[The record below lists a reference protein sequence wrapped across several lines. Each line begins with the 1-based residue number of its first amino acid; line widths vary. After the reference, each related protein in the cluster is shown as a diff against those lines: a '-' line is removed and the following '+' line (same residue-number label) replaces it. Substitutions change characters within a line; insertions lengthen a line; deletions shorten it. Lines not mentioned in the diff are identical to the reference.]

1 MIAMLRVSS
10 LRRYTRLLCLFTRG
24 IPLKT
29 AAFFFSFLLL
39 CSIQTTVFANPVT
52 AGEVITGKIT
62 GGAGEPV
69 AGATISE
76 KGTKN
81 SVITK
86 NDGSFSIEVSGK
98 LAVLVVS
105 HVGFVTKE
113 VALNGQSSVSV
124 ELETTNTS
132 LGEVVVIGYGTTKR
146 KDLTGAV
153 ASISGKQIAA
163 VPVANAAQALQGK
176 LPGVNVVT
184 QDGRPGASISI
195 RVRGGGSVSQ
205 SNEPLFIVDG
215 FPVGSIADIPPSQI
229 ESIDVLKDASSTA
242 IYGARGANGVI
253 MVTTKNGKIGKLTI
267 RYDNYLQFNEPTK
280 YLETMNA
287 YNYIDYNWRYAKAI
301 SDGYANAWGML
312 WGIGAYSATYNNPDG
327 IDHYKSV
334 NALNY
339 SKQAYTGSFS
349 HNHNVSISNG
359 TNKTKYI
366 LSMSYTDDD
375 GMKINSWFK
384 RANAAFKL
392 DQKISDKLGITF
404 DTRFTDI
411 QRMGNE
417 GTTNGKGSVLS
428 SAYQF
433 RPIVTADVKGELNDS
448 KNTQLGLYDYV
459 LQDQYNPISVMSDNL
474 PLSKE
479 RSLRSNVALDWTI
492 IKGLTY
498 RSELGVTQ
506 YWNKNKTWSGAIAN
520 NYIDASG
527 NKTFAGN
534 AGISSAE
541 GWGLRWANILNYKTR
556 LFNDNHQL
564 NATLGQEVS
573 NSASEGYSISGSRY
587 PVSFS
592 PERAFAMMDQYLHTT
607 TVYYS
612 LGSSAGTPGRML
624 SYFGRV
630 NYSLLDKYLFTAT
643 FRADGSTR
651 FAPKKKYG
659 YFPAAAVAWRMS
671 DENFLKDVKWL
682 DNLKL
687 RASYGEVGNDGINP
701 GQWKPVWNSD
711 GLRQYS
717 INETQQSSYSPP
729 SIMPNPELI
738 WETTITRNVG
748 FDFSVFDAR
757 LNGTVEMYK
766 NSTRDLLLFTSID
779 ASLGYTG
786 MYQNIG
792 STSNRGIELS
802 LNGDIIRKN
811 DFNLSANFNINFNRG
826 SVDEL
831 APGVSGL
838 YKTQWGSTMTQPNT
852 GDYILQLGKPVGQVR
867 GYTYDGW
874 YSVDDFNYAGGIYT
888 LKSGVAD
895 IASGIIGTVYGTTA
909 NKPGSQTAYPGV
921 IKFKDL
927 NKDGVINENDVSIIG
942 DMNPKH
948 TGGFG
953 LSGNYKGFDF
963 SLNCNWSYG
972 NKIYNANYLAAFY
985 GSKEDGLYK
994 NRFNYLSTSYRIHD
1008 IVNGQLVTVT
1018 DPAALKALNANATTF
1033 LAYHENP
1040 VVSTLGVQNGS
1051 YLRLNTV
1058 TIGYNLPTGSLNRAH
1073 IAKLRVFGSIYN
1085 ALTLTNYPGL
1095 DPEVN
1100 ANTTQGNASYPTTG
1114 LDWGAY
1120 PRARSF
1126 TFGVNVEF

>member
-1 MIAMLRVSS
+1 MRILTSA
-10 LRRYTRLLCLFTRG
+10 RRLPFLFALNFRNSV
-24 IPLKT
+24 PR
-29 AAFFFSFLLL
+29 AFSFLLL
-39 CSIQTTVFANPVT
+39 FLLLLTTHVTPVAAEP
-52 AGEVITGKIT
+52 AGNAIVTGKVVD
-62 GGAGEPV
+62 GKGQPVDGAS
-69 AGATISE
+69 IME
-76 KGTKN
+76 KGSSN
-81 SVITK
+81 AVITK
-86 NDGSFSIEVSGK
+86 VDGSFSITVSSND
-98 LAVLVVS
+98 ATLVIS
-105 HVGFVTKE
+105 HVGFKTKE
-113 VALNGQSSVSV
+113 VKLDGAVTVNI
-124 ELETTNTS
+124 ELESIATDMD
-132 LGEVVVIGYGTTKR
+132 EVVVIGYGTQRKR
-146 KDLTGAV
+146 DLTGSV
-153 ASISGKQIAA
+153 ASVSGKQIAA

-176 LPGVNVVT
+176 LPGVNVVA

-195 RVRGGGSVSQ
+195 RVRGGGSISQ

-215 FPVGSIADIPPSQI
+215 FPVGSITDIPPSQI

-253 MVTTKNGKIGKLTI
+253 IVTTKNAKAGKLTI

-280 YLETMNA
+280 YLGTMSA

-301 SDGYANAWGML
+301 SDGYANAWAML
-312 WGIGAYSATYNNPDG
+312 WGIGSYAATYNNPEG

-339 SKQAYTGSFS
+339 SKQAYSGSFS
-349 HNHNVSISNG
+349 HNHNISISNG

-366 LSMSYTDDD
+366 LSMSYLDDD

-384 RANAAFKL
+384 RANASFKL
-392 DQKISDKLGITF
+392 DQKISDKLGISF

-433 RPIVTADVKGELNDS
+433 RPIATADVKGELNDS

-459 LQDQYNPISVMSDNL
+459 LQDQYNPIAVISDNL

-479 RSLRSNVALDWTI
+479 RSLRSNVALDWTM
-492 IKGLTY
+492 IKGLIF
-498 RSELGVTQ
+498 RSELGFTQ

-527 NKTFAGN
+527 NKTYSGN

-541 GWGLRWANILNYKTR
+541 GWGLRWANTLNYKTK
-556 LFNDNHQL
+556 LFNNNHQL
-564 NATLGQEVS
+564 NVTAGQEVS

-587 PVSFS
+587 PVSFTS
-592 PERAFAMMDQYLHTT
+592 ERAFAMMNQYLQST

-630 NYSLLDKYLFTAT
+630 NYSLMDKYLFTAT
-643 FRADGSTR
+643 FRADGSSR
-651 FAPKKKYG
+651 FAPGNRWG
-659 YFPAAAVAWRMS
+659 YFPAAAVAWRLS
-671 DENFLKDVKWL
+671 DENFLKNVSWL

-687 RASYGEVGNDGINP
+687 RASYGEVGNDGISASL
-701 GQWKPVWNSD
+701 WKPIWNSD

-717 INETQQSSYSPP
+717 INETQQSSYSPA
-729 SIMPNPELI
+729 STLANPNLK

-748 FDFSVFDAR
+748 FDFSVFNAR
-757 LNGTVEMYK
+757 LFGTVDLYK
-766 NSTRDLLLFTSID
+766 NSTRDLLMLTSID
-779 ASLGYTG
+779 ASLGYSG
-786 MYQNIG
+786 MYDNIG
-792 STSNRGIELS
+792 STSNRGIEIGLG
-802 LNGDIIRKN
+802 GDIVRKK
-811 DFNLSANFNINFNRG
+811 DFNLSANININFNKGR
-826 SVDEL
+826 VDEL
-831 APGVSGL
+831 APGVNGL

-852 GDYILQLGKPVGQVR
+852 GDYILQVGKPVGQVR
-867 GYTYDGW
+867 GYSYDGW
-874 YSVDDFNYAGGIYT
+874 YSVDDFTYANGIYT
-888 LKSGVAD
+888 LKSGVPD

-909 NKPGSQTAYPGV
+909 NKPGSQVAYPGV

-927 NKDGVINENDVSIIG
+927 NKDGVINESDVSVIG

-963 SLNCNWSYG
+963 ALNFNWSYG

-994 NRFNYLSTSYRIHD
+994 NRLDYLSTSFRIHN
-1008 IVNGQLVTVT
+1008 IVNGQLVPVT
-1018 DPAALKALNANATTF
+1018 DPAELKALNVNATTF
-1033 LAYHENP
+1033 LPYHENP

-1058 TIGYNLPTGSLNRAH
+1058 TIGYNLPSKLMSRAH

-1085 ALTLTNYPGL
+1085 ALTITSYPGL

-1100 ANTTQGNASYPTTG
+1100 ANTSQGGAQYPTTG

-1126 TFGVNVEF
+1126 TLGLNVEF